1 MVVLRSLHYTTPR
14 RTKSKLSEVSQR
26 HINYS
31 MERAFTVRVW
41 ALKVDKR
48 LVGVKHIYTIDILS
62 LIGLGVDDPL
72 SW

>member
-1 MVVLRSLHYTTPR
+1 
-14 RTKSKLSEVSQR
+14 
-26 HINYS
+26 

-41 ALKVDKR
+41 ALEVDKR
-48 LVGVKHIYTIDILS
+48 LVVVKHIYTIDILS